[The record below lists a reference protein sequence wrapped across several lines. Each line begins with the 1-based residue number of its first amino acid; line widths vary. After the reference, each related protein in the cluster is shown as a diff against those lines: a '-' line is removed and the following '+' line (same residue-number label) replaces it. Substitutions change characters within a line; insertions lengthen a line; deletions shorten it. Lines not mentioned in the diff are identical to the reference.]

1 MPSTEEL
8 LALAI
13 AVAFAAGL
21 NLSAVLV
28 TLGLLSQA
36 GILVLPGPIAVIG
49 EWWVIA
55 ISAMLFV
62 LEFFADKVPAF
73 DLVWNALLTLIR
85 VPAGALLAFA
95 ATDALGTGAQ
105 LAAAAAGGAATL
117 AAHGTKLTVRSSVT
131 ASPVPFSN
139 VGVSLAEDVA
149 AIGLTWFAVDHP
161 YIAAGIVLAL
171 IAAAIILVRMII
183 GALRMVFRGASR
195 QWAARAADDGG

>member
-131 ASPVPFSN
+131 ASPVPLSN
-139 VGVSLAEDVA
+139 VGVRLAEDVA
-149 AIGLTWFAVDHP
+149 AIGLTWFAVEHP

>member
-149 AIGLTWFAVDHP
+149 AIGLTWFAVEHP

-171 IAAAIILVRMII
+171 IAAAIILVRLII
-183 GALRMVFRGASR
+183 GTLRMVFRGASR

>member
-149 AIGLTWFAVDHP
+149 AIGLTWFAVEHP

>member
-171 IAAAIILVRMII
+171 IAAAIILVRLII
-183 GALRMVFRGASR
+183 GTLRMVFRGASR